1 MIERTPTEVSNRS
14 SDDETQPK
22 PKDTKNNEKKGTYII
37 YLTLYRSRTGRCLHL
52 GKAQLIVNI

>member
-22 PKDTKNNEKKGTYII
+22 PKETKNNEKKGTY
-37 YLTLYRSRTGRCLHL
+37 LTWFFFVT
-52 GKAQLIVNI
+52 

>member
-22 PKDTKNNEKKGTYII
+22 PKDTKNNEKKGTN
-37 YLTLYRSRTGRCLHL
+37 LACLFCHRCVL
-52 GKAQLIVNI
+52 KAFGTT